1 MVWKKKRV
9 KNRNPYAADV
19 TNHTHGQKSEKR
31 VVKNMGGIQVIASG
45 AIEGL
50 KSDGV
55 LDHFRVEC
63 KSTTKKSISV
73 KWDWLLKIRKEALE
87 TNRCPVLTLSFVNPQ
102 GEAETAGD
110 WAVIP
115 LHEFLDYVQWKKEN
129 GDEI

>member
-1 MVWKKKRV
+1 MVWKRKPTRNK
-9 KNRNPYAADV
+9 NPYA
-19 TNHTHGQKSEKR
+19 TNNQHTHGQKSEIR
-31 VVKNMGGIQVIASG
+31 VIKNLGAVQVIASG

-63 KSTTKKSISV
+63 KSTVKKSMSI
-73 KWDWLLKIRKEALE
+73 KWDWLIKIRNEALE
-87 TNRCPVLTLSFVNPQ
+87 TNRCPVLTLSFVDDQ
-102 GEAETAGD
+102 GKAERAGD